1 MRLSAAAVV
10 MVFAS
15 SVHALTP
22 AELTTPQLERQPISL
37 TGLDGGVLR
46 YFDDDRRL
54 AERPTSDFVRLTL
67 RPEELVGP
75 EDSTTQ
81 AAAEIE
87 LIDGQRLTGRWAAA
101 ARGGEAVVWEHASL
115 GTFTLG
121 LDDLRGVAFAG
132 AGGTEH
138 RGATLAADTAILR
151 NGDRI
156 AGFVVA
162 VSETSVTLLPDG
174 ADAEVQL
181 PLAGLASL
189 TFANP
194 AGDAGVAGDLVRLT
208 DGSRVRAGGVGVR
221 RGTFRLTP
229 SLADQPTTRTLPLA
243 SVAAVDFAA
252 AGLRLIEL
260 TDRPLRIDTPS
271 RAFGLDWPAEIA
283 GDTLRLHAPAAVRFV
298 LPPGARRFAGT
309 AELDLPLGLSDAQ
322 RRLANTRLDLPGR
335 SFRLHAGRSRQDFN
349 LPLSPRD
356 LDADD
361 DGAPTLPL
369 RLDPAAHGPLLDR
382 VRLRDLVVLV
392 DSPDPRPGTDPDAE

>member
-1 MRLSAAAVV
+1 MRHSAVAVAMLV
-10 MVFAS
+10 AS

-37 TGLDGGVLR
+37 TGLDGGTLR

-67 RPEELVGP
+67 RPEEVVRP
-75 EDSTTQ
+75 EDSATQ

-87 LIDGQRLTGRWAAA
+87 LIDGQRLTGRWVGV
-101 ARGGEAVVWEHASL
+101 ARGGEAVVWAHPSL

-121 LDDLRGVAFAG
+121 LDDLRSVVFGDAG
-132 AGGTEH
+132 PTESRGT
-138 RGATLAADTAILR
+138 TPAADTATLR

-162 VSETSVTLLPDG
+162 VSEMSVALLPDG

-181 PLAGLASL
+181 PLAELVSL

-221 RGTFRLTP
+221 RGTLRLTP
-229 SLADQPTTRTLPLA
+229 SLADQPTKRALPLA
-243 SVAAVDFAA
+243 DVAAVDFAA

-271 RAFGLDWPAEIA
+271 RAFGLDWPAEVT

-309 AELDLPLGLSDAQ
+309 AELDLPPGLSAAQ
-322 RRLANTRLDLPGR
+322 RRLADTRLDLPGLR
-335 SFRLHAGRSRQDFN
+335 LRLHADRPRQDFN
-349 LPLSPRD
+349 LPLSPGD
-356 LDADD
+356 LDVDD
-361 DGAPTLPL
+361 DGPTLPL
-369 RLDPAAHGPLLDR
+369 RLDPGANGPVLDR
-382 VRLRDLVVLV
+382 VRLRNLIILV
-392 DSPDPRPGTDPDAE
+392 DAPDPRPGTDPDAE